1 MVKRMLSLAEAA
13 DYLGISRTTLWRW
26 SKDGKIPKGEKF
38 GGRCPYWTKAQLD
51 SFVRKRKTEGEA
63 A

>member
-51 SFVRKRKTEGEA
+51 SFVRTRKTEGEA

>member
-1 MVKRMLSLAEAA
+1 MGKRFLSLTEAA
-13 DYLGISRTTLWRW
+13 EYLCISKTTLWRW

-51 SFVRKRKTEGEA
+51 SFVRTRKTEGEA

>member
-26 SKDGKIPKGEKF
+26 SKNGKIPKGEKF
-38 GGRCPYWTKAQLD
+38 GGRTPFWTKAQLD
-51 SFVRKRKTEGEA
+51 AFVKTLKHEKA
-63 A
+63 SA